1 MDRALSRPEIAV
13 VIMQEM
19 MVKKEIQEK
28 RERMEKWDPWGQK
41 NNTVEKWWEYGRSG
55 IKDEESNTEVIR
67 KCLHSQSR
75 ASASPK
81 YSFWFLMGIK
91 GELGDIGDQGNI
103 GKTGP
108 IGKKDIKLNEN
119 KILLQEIQRLFRKI
133 ELSQKELERYVF
145 AGRLTDYGLSLG
157 CSLSLLILWL
167 EAKRLEQKVAQTGL
181 IFKACQ
187 RGMAQ
192 DNAPIF
198 PVRTPET
205 PHQKTLTE
213 LTSSQKKRPN
223 ANSRNCDKGEKGLF
237 GKPGKKG
244 KAGTVC
250 DCGRYRTFVGQLDIS
265 IARLKTSMKFVKNVI
280 AGIRE
285 TEEKFYYIVQEEKNY
300 RESLT
305 HCRIRGGMLAMPK
318 DEAANS
324 LIADYVAKSG
334 FFRVF
339 IGVNDLEREG
349 QYVFADNTP
358 LQNYSNWNEGEPSDP
373 SGREDCVEML
383 SSGRWNDTE
392 CHLTMYFVCEFI
404 KKKK

>member
-1 MDRALSRPEIAV
+1 MNGLASLLRRNQFILLVLFLLQIQSLGLDIDSRPTAEVCATHTISPGP
-13 VIMQEM
+13 
-19 MVKKEIQEK
+19 KGDDGEK
-28 RERMEKWDPWGQK
+28 GDPGEEGK
-41 NNTVEKWWEYGRSG
+41 HGKVGRVG
-55 IKDEESNTEVIR
+55 
-67 KCLHSQSR
+67 
-75 ASASPK
+75 PK
-81 YSFWFLMGIK
+81 GIK

-108 IGKKDIKLNEN
+108 IGKK
-119 KILLQEIQRLFRKI
+119 
-133 ELSQKELERYVF
+133 
-145 AGRLTDYGLSLG
+145 G
-157 CSLSLLILWL
+157 
-167 EAKRLEQKVAQTGL
+167 
-181 IFKACQ
+181 
-187 RGMAQ
+187 
-192 DNAPIF
+192 
-198 PVRTPET
+198 
-205 PHQKTLTE
+205 
-213 LTSSQKKRPN
+213 
-223 ANSRNCDKGEKGLF
+223 DKGEKGLL
-237 GKPGKKG
+237 GIPGE
-244 KAGTVC
+244 KAKQGTVC
-250 DCGRYRTFVGQLDIS
+250 DCGRYRKFVGQLDIS

-318 DEAANS
+318 DEAANT

-349 QYVFADNTP
+349 QYVFTDNTP

-373 SGREDCVEML
+373 YGHEDCVEML

>member
-1 MDRALSRPEIAV
+1 MNGFASLLGRKQFILLVLFLLQIQSLGLDINSRPTAEVCATHTISPGP
-13 VIMQEM
+13 
-19 MVKKEIQEK
+19 KGDDGEK
-28 RERMEKWDPWGQK
+28 GDPG
-41 NNTVEKWWEYGRSG
+41 
-55 IKDEESNTEVIR
+55 EEGTHGKVGPMG
-67 KCLHSQSR
+67 
-75 ASASPK
+75 PK
-81 YSFWFLMGIK
+81 GIK

-108 IGKKDIKLNEN
+108 IGKKGLNVSSLDE
-119 KILLQEIQRLFRKI
+119 ILSRR
-133 ELSQKELERYVF
+133 VG
-145 AGRLTDYGLSLG
+145 AND
-157 CSLSLLILWL
+157 LL
-167 EAKRLEQKVAQTGL
+167 
-181 IFKACQ
+181 
-187 RGMAQ
+187 
-192 DNAPIF
+192 
-198 PVRTPET
+198 
-205 PHQKTLTE
+205 H
-213 LTSSQKKRPN
+213 SSHYRHVPTHGPK
-223 ANSRNCDKGEKGLF
+223 EKGLL

-318 DEAANS
+318 DEAANT

-373 SGREDCVEML
+373 SGHEDCVEML